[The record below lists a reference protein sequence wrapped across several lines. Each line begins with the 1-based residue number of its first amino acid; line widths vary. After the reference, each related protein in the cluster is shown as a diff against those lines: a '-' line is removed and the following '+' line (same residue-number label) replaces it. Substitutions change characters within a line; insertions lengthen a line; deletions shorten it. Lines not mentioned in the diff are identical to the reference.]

1 MNPAEIISTVP
12 PALVFLAGAML
23 LPVLGARLRP
33 LVFVAMPVLALLMI
47 ANLEPGT
54 TAGIVFMNL
63 ELVVLRADSL
73 SLAFGYVFC
82 LISFFGGWYAWH
94 LKEKGQQVAALIYA
108 GSALGAVF
116 AGDLFTL
123 FVFWE
128 LMLVGSA
135 YLVWAGRTRFSAG
148 AGMRYI
154 IVHLAGGSF
163 LLAGILWHFSL
174 TGSIEFAHLAGAPSW
189 LILIGFAVNA
199 AVVPLHAWLPDAY
212 PESSVT
218 GSVFLSAFTTK
229 VAIYTLIRGFEG
241 LDILVWVGA
250 VMAVYGAVYAF
261 MQNDIRRVLAYGII
275 SQLGFMVAAVGI
287 GSALAINGAVAHA
300 FSHILYKGLLFMCA
314 GAVLFATGRSKLTEL
329 GGLSRSMPLVFV
341 LYMIGAV
348 SISGFP
354 LFSGFV
360 SKSMEIYAAEAGH
373 YTFVFLLLQLASAG
387 TFLYTGL
394 KLPYFM
400 FFGQDK
406 SLPVKPLPK
415 GMYAGMGLAALSCI
429 VIGIF
434 PQMLY
439 RILPFQSNYQ
449 PYSSAHLWETAS
461 ILLFTGLVFWLM
473 LDKIKPAPLV
483 TLDFDWFYRRP
494 AGLAYR
500 VFVAMPARVFTRADN
515 VLMRLTGWL
524 SDIAANPVGFIVWHA
539 ARLKS
544 RIRNTTAPAAEPA
557 VFDPDRYRG
566 SLGMMVTVVM
576 AGFII
581 IALFSLV
588 D

>member
-1 MNPAEIISTVP
+1 MTLTEIINTIP
-12 PALVFLAGAML
+12 PALVLLIGAAL
-23 LPVLGARLRP
+23 LPVLSVRLRP
-33 LVFVAMPVLALLMI
+33 LVFLALPVLALLMI
-47 ANLEPGT
+47 VNLEPGT
-54 TAGIVFMNL
+54 AAGFAFMNL
-63 ELVVLRADSL
+63 ELVPLRVDSL

-82 LISFFGGWYAWH
+82 LISFFGGLYAFH
-94 LKEKGQQVAALIYA
+94 LKEKGQQIAALIYA

-135 YLVWAGRTRFSAG
+135 YLVWAGRTRHSAG

-154 IVHLAGGSF
+154 IVHLAGGGF
-163 LLAGILWHFSL
+163 LLAGILWQFSQ
-174 TGSIEFAHLAGAPSW
+174 TGSIEFSHLEGAPSW
-189 LILIGFAVNA
+189 LILAGFAVNA
-199 AVVPLHAWLPDAY
+199 AVVPVHAWLPDAY

-241 LDILVWVGA
+241 LEILVWAGA

-287 GSALAINGAVAHA
+287 GTPLAINGAVAHA

-314 GAVLFATGRSKLTEL
+314 GAVLFATGRSRLTEL
-329 GGLSRSMPLVFV
+329 GGLWRSMPAVLV

-373 YTFVFLLLQLASAG
+373 HTAVFLLLQLASAG

-394 KLPYFM
+394 KLPYLI
-400 FFGQDK
+400 FFARDK
-406 SLPVKPLPK
+406 KLPASSIPR

-429 VIGIF
+429 LIGIF
-434 PQMLY
+434 PQALY
-439 RILPFQSNYQ
+439 SILPFQADYQ
-449 PYSSAHLWETAS
+449 PYTAAHLWETVS

-473 LDKIKPAPLV
+473 LDKIKPWPHAI
-483 TLDFDWFYRRP
+483 LDFDWFYRRP
-494 AGLAYR
+494 AGLVYR
-500 VFVAMPARVFTRADN
+500 VFVETPARVFTRTNDGVMLLA
-515 VLMRLTGWL
+515 GWL
-524 SDIAANPVGFIVWHA
+524 SGVAANPVGFIIWHA
-539 ARLKS
+539 GRLKNW
-544 RIRNTTAPAAEPA
+544 IHKLPPPAAEPA
-557 VFDPDRYRG
+557 VFDPNRYRG
-566 SLGMMVTVVM
+566 SLGAMVLVLM
-576 AGFII
+576 AAFII
-581 IALFSLV
+581 VGLASFIR
-588 D
+588 